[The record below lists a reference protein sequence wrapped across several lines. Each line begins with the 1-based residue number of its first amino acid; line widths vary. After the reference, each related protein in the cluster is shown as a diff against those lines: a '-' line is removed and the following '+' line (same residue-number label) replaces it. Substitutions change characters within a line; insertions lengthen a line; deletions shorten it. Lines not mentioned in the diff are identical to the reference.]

1 MRELNFSLVTVRALC
16 SGAWA
21 HTHKASDRHA
31 PLPCMT
37 RNSVGNFNCAG
48 AGDRTGNFR
57 DPSCGKITRDRMENG
72 HGPIRSART
81 MPKGARNSCSVFIGV
96 S

>member
-1 MRELNFSLVTVRALC
+1 MRELSFSLVTVRALC

-21 HTHKASDRHA
+21 HTHKAFNRHA

-37 RNSVGNFNCAG
+37 RNSVGNLNCAG
-48 AGDRTGNFR
+48 TGDRTGNSR
-57 DPSCGKITRDRMENG
+57 DPSCGKITRDRIENG

-81 MPKGARNSCSVFIGV
+81 MPKGARNSYSVFIGV